1 MKQPLPPLD
10 SVLIVMLT
18 AIGDAVHVLPV
29 VRALKRHHPQCRITW
44 VLQPGPAKLIAGHPD
59 VDEIVVFERSRGWR
73 GFLEVARTLRARRF
87 DVLLD
92 LQLSFKAGLITRLSG
107 APVRVGYDRGRA
119 RDLNTLFTNRR
130 IPARPLQH
138 VQDEFL
144 EFVQALGVAP
154 EPIEW
159 NLGPWPHERPWQR
172 RFFAQLERPAAT
184 LVIATSNPLKDWLPP
199 RWAALADVL
208 YDDFGL
214 QPVVTG
220 GGSARERAIAGSIA
234 ATARN
239 APVAA
244 LGISLRELVALIDG
258 SAVVISLDTGPMH
271 IAVALERPVIALMG
285 YKDPRRVGP
294 YRRYHDL
301 IVDAWTDEADAPITR
316 ENRQGRMARITVA
329 DVTAKVA
336 LWKRAY
342 AARPA

>member
-199 RWAALADVL
+199 RWAALA
-208 YDDFGL
+208 
-214 QPVVTG
+214 
-220 GGSARERAIAGSIA
+220 GSIA